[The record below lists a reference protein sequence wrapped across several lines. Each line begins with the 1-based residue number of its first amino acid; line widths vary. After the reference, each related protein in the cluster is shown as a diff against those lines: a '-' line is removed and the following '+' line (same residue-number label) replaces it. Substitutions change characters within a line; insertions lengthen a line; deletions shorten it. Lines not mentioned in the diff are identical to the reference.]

1 MGEEIK
7 QLRCTVAEL
16 LGENEQLK
24 AENEKWLNELAEIRD
39 MLPQDYH
46 FEPGTP
52 EYAIANPEGVKD
64 LVRQII
70 NWVGSK

>member
-1 MGEEIK
+1 MSEEIK

-24 AENEKWLNELAEIRD
+24 AENKKWLNELAEIRG
-39 MLPQDYH
+39 MLPKDYR
-46 FEPGTP
+46 FEAGTP

-70 NWVGSK
+70 NCIGSK